1 MVLEQNQS
9 FNEFP
14 IGGVSIVYHF
24 ASPLVTTQL
33 CPIDGLNGIKLK
45 YKQQKIL
52 LALKATNFMRV
63 VDETSAIVANKGNKC
78 VALKI
83 DLIPVS

>member
-9 FNEFP
+9 FNDFLTGGIP
-14 IGGVSIVYHF
+14 IVCHF
-24 ASPLVTTQL
+24 SVKNLL
-33 CPIDGLNGIKLK
+33 WPIDGVNGIKLK

-63 VDETSAIVANKGNKC
+63 VDETSAIVANKGNKY